1 MAKDLK
7 FSEDARQAMLRGVDK
22 LANAVKVTIGPKGRN
37 VVLDKEYVAPLIT
50 NDGVTIAK
58 EIELEDPY
66 ENMGAKLVQEVANKT
81 NEIAGDGTTATV
93 LAQAMIQEGL
103 KNVTSGANPVGLREG
118 IDKAVRVA
126 VQALHDISQK
136 LKIKMKSQSRCNF
149 CR

>member
-81 NEIAGDGTTATV
+81 NEIAGWWYNNCNC
-93 LAQAMIQEGL
+93 IS
-103 KNVTSGANPVGLREG
+103 TSN
-118 IDKAVRVA
+118 D
-126 VQALHDISQK
+126 
-136 LKIKMKSQSRCNF
+136 SRRIEERNKWC
-149 CR
+149 